1 MSATEKYYDVNGI
14 QLHVA
19 EAGDPAGKVVL
30 FLHGFPEFWYGWHHQ
45 LAFFAQQGYRA
56 VAPDQRGYNLSSKP
70 RGVKAY
76 TLAHLTADMAALI
89 KQLTDQK
96 IILVGHDWGGAVA
109 WTMAREYPE
118 LIEKMIILN
127 MPHLQ
132 VFTEHLRKNP
142 KQLLKS
148 WYADFFQIPL
158 LPEIFSSAF
167 YYWLLEKS
175 MVQSALKS
183 TFSVADIAH
192 YKVAWRQK
200 RALTAMINW
209 YRAYKYNS
217 AASAEPIV
225 VPTLL
230 IWGKKDQFLNSA
242 MAQPSIDKCRDG
254 RLVFLPHA
262 THWLHH
268 EKPEEVNKLIFDFI
282 R

>member
-1 MSATEKYYDVNGI
+1 MSVTEKYYDINGI
-14 QLHVA
+14 QLNVA
-19 EAGDPAGKVVL
+19 EAGDSAGKVIL

-70 RGVKAY
+70 AGVKAY
-76 TLAHLTADMAALI
+76 TLANLTADMAALI
-89 KQLTDQK
+89 KQLTAEK

-109 WTMAREYPE
+109 WTMAREYPG
-118 LIEKMIILN
+118 LIEKLIILN

-148 WYADFFQIPL
+148 WYAGFFQIPL

-175 MVQSALKS
+175 MVQSALKN
-183 TFSVADIAH
+183 TFSAADMAR

-200 RALTAMINW
+200 KALTAMINW

-217 AASAEPIV
+217 AASAEPIE

-230 IWGKKDQFLNSA
+230 IWGKKDQFLNAA
-242 MAQPSIDKCRDG
+242 MAQPSINKCRNG
-254 RLVFLPHA
+254 HLEFLPHA

-268 EKPEEVNKLIFDFI
+268 EKPEEVNKLILDFI